1 MKKQRSS
8 GQQWFPEVFRAN
20 LTALQENVW
29 HLTMSAICGQSSSE
43 CIAKLE
49 QDGSWQKMYRGYFQV
64 KMDGFSDEFLGTWPK
79 EGVMYGG
86 TVFQPTLPVR
96 HFGVSVSQLWPRPI
110 SSDGEA
116 WTFIRKCNPRLTIV
130 DAWQR
135 HKQDRPI
142 YDYMWHGLS
151 AKQAA
156 DLNGMMMGFPKHWT
170 NLKHTETP

>member
-1 MKKQRSS
+1 MKKQKLS

-20 LTALQENVW
+20 LIALQENVW
-29 HLTMSAICGQSSSE
+29 HLMTSAICGQSSSA

-49 QDGSWQKMYRGYFQV
+49 QDGSWQKMYQGCCQV

-86 TVFQPTLPVR
+86 TVFLPTLPVP

-110 SSDGEA
+110 ASDGIA
-116 WTFIRKCNPRLTIV
+116 WTHIRKSNPRLTIV
-130 DAWQR
+130 DAWRR
-135 HKQDRPI
+135 HKQDRSI
-142 YDYMWHGLS
+142 YDYMWNGLS

-156 DLNGMMMGFPKHWT
+156 ELNGMMMGFPEHWT
-170 NLKHTETP
+170 SLKHTETP